1 MGFVLLAA
9 MLKYA
14 SNIDQVLQL
23 GWLTRERFLA
33 GWFVLF
39 TLAGLYLLGLLKLEG
54 NEDGDHLG
62 IGRLLVASVLL
73 IFAFS
78 LLPGM
83 FGAPLGELDAYV
95 PAASSPI
102 ALNGGAATGSSQ
114 VWMKNQYKE
123 ALDKAR
129 AENKLVLVTFTGY
142 ACTNCHWMKAN
153 MFPRPQIAEAARKL
167 VLVELY
173 TDGTD
178 KESEE
183 NQKLQDE
190 KFSTVA
196 IPYYAILD
204 PDGKVVASFAMGMT
218 KDTQEFLAFLTA
230 RPA

>member
-1 MGFVLLAA
+1 M
-9 MLKYA
+9 
-14 SNIDQVLQL
+14 
-23 GWLTRERFLA
+23 
-33 GWFVLF
+33 
-39 TLAGLYLLGLLKLEG
+39 LGLLKLEG
-54 NEDGDHLG
+54 SEDSDHLG
-62 IGRLLVASVLL
+62 IGRLLAASLLL

-95 PAASSPI
+95 PAATGGI
-102 ALNGGAATGSSQ
+102 LNNRVSTQQA
-114 VWMKNQYKE
+114 WLKNQYKQ
-123 ALDKAR
+123 ALDQAR

-153 MFPRPQIAEAARKL
+153 MFPRPQIAEAASKL

-204 PDGKVVASFAMGMT
+204 PDGKVVASFAEGMT
-218 KDTQEFLAFLTA
+218 TNTQKFLAFLTA

>member
-1 MGFVLLAA
+1 
-9 MLKYA
+9 
-14 SNIDQVLQL
+14 
-23 GWLTRERFLA
+23 
-33 GWFVLF
+33 VLF
-39 TLAGLYLLGLLKLEG
+39 ALAGLYLLGLLKLEG
-54 NEDGDHLG
+54 NDEGDHLG

-95 PAASSPI
+95 PAATGGILNNRASSQ
-102 ALNGGAATGSSQ
+102 Q
-114 VWMKNQYKE
+114 VWMKNQYKQ
-123 ALDKAR
+123 ALDQAR
-129 AENKLVLVTFTGY
+129 AENKFVLVTFTGY

-153 MFPRPQIAEAARKL
+153 MFPRPEIAEAASKL

-204 PDGKVVASFAMGMT
+204 PDGKVVASFAKGMT
-218 KDTQEFLAFLTA
+218 KDTQEFLTFLTT